1 MRPIAMTLLAGL
13 AAVSLAGCGKS
24 FPSKADPADMS
35 LGDPNAPVKLIEY
48 GSVACPHCA
57 VFNNAVFPAFKAKYI
72 DTGQVYYTLR
82 EALTGEPPALA
93 VAGFLTARCAGK
105 DKYFPAVDA
114 IFRDQPN
121 IQDNMRAGL
130 LRVAQSAGM
139 TEDQF
144 VKCISDDAQIT
155 AINKRAARMG
165 PDGINGT
172 PAFIMN
178 GKVLA
183 QSEMS
188 LADLDA
194 AVAKAG
200 GKAPA
205 TAVVAPVAPAAE
217 PATPAPAAPAT
228 K

>member
-1 MRPIAMTLLAGL
+1 MRPIAMTILAAL

-35 LGDPNAPVKLIEY
+35 LGNPNAPVKLIEY

-57 VFNNAVFPAFKAKYI
+57 IFNNTVFPAFKAKYI

-93 VAGFLTARCAGK
+93 VAGFLTARCAGN
-105 DKYFPAVDA
+105 DKYFPVVDA

-121 IQDNMRAGL
+121 IQDNMRSGL
-130 LRVAQSAGM
+130 LRVAQSAGL

-144 VKCISDDAQIT
+144 GKCIGDDKAAQ
-155 AINKRAARMG
+155 ALSKRADRMLA
-165 PDGINGT
+165 DGINGT

-183 QSEMS
+183 QQEMS
-188 LADLDA
+188 LADLDT
-194 AVAKAG
+194 AVVKAG
-200 GKAPA
+200 GKAPP
-205 TAVVAPVAPAAE
+205 TAAAA
-217 PATPAPAAPAT
+217 PATPAADAAAPAPAA

>member
-1 MRPIAMTLLAGL
+1 MTILAGL
-13 AAVSLAGCGKS
+13 AAVSLAACGKT

-57 VFNNAVFPAFKAKYI
+57 IFNNTVFPAFKAQYI

-82 EALTGEPPALA
+82 EALTGEPPELA

-105 DKYFPAVDA
+105 DKYFAVTDA
-114 IFRDQPN
+114 IFRDQPA
-121 IQDNMRAGL
+121 IQDNIRAGL
-130 LRVAQSAGM
+130 LRVAQSAGL

-144 VKCISDDAQIT
+144 VKCISDDA
-155 AINKRAARMG
+155 AIKALNTRANRMIA
-165 PDGINGT
+165 DGINGT

-183 QSEMS
+183 QTEMS
-188 LADLDA
+188 AAELGAA
-194 AVAKAG
+194 AIKAGAKPEPAVAAAPAPT
-200 GKAPA
+200 APA
-205 TAVVAPVAPAAE
+205 TTPAA
-217 PATPAPAAPAT
+217 PAPAAPAT

>member
-1 MRPIAMTLLAGL
+1 MRPIAMTILAGL

-35 LGDPNAPVKLIEY
+35 LGNPNAPVKLIEY

-57 VFNNAVFPAFKAKYI
+57 IFNNTVFPAFKAKYI

-105 DKYFPAVDA
+105 DKYFAAVDA

-121 IQDNMRAGL
+121 IQDNMRSGL
-130 LRVAQSAGM
+130 LRVAQSAGL

-144 VKCISDDAQIT
+144 VKCISDDA
-155 AINKRAARMG
+155 AIQALNTRANRMLA
-165 PDGINGT
+165 DGINGT

-178 GKVLA
+178 GKILA

-194 AVAKAG
+194 AVIKAG
-200 GKAPA
+200 GKAP
-205 TAVVAPVAPAAE
+205 PAAAAAPSE
-217 PATPAPAAPAT
+217 PASATPAPAAPAPAA